1 VSCKLKNHKKAREKN
16 SFGERK
22 KNWVECVVDWRQIC
36 IIHKNR
42 EGKLNENTVNKA
54 FRMGADS
61 GTKPKD
67 RESGQRKRKWK

>member
-1 VSCKLKNHKKAREKN
+1 MDRKLWPTLETEDEELHSRKK
-16 SFGERK
+16 RK
-22 KNWVECVVDWRQIC
+22 KNR
-36 IIHKNR
+36 K
-42 EGKLNENTVNKA
+42 GKLNENTVNKA

>member
-1 VSCKLKNHKKAREKN
+1 MDMQKDRPQKQWIESYGQHWKLKMK
-16 SFGERK
+16 SCTPERK
-22 KNWVECVVDWRQIC
+22 EK
-36 IIHKNR
+36 KNR
-42 EGKLNENTVNKA
+42 KGKLNENTVNKA